1 MSNLAIFCGSA
12 NPELVKGICDSIGV
26 QMRNAKISHFPDG
39 ETTVKVENDVRGND
53 CFIIQPTSP
62 PVNENIM
69 ELLIYVDCLK
79 RASAKSITAVIPYF
93 GYARQDRKAEGRT
106 PITAR
111 MVADLLSQSGIN
123 RVLTIDLHA
132 KQIEGF
138 FNIPVDHLTARPIF
152 MRYLKAW
159 DITNTV
165 VLSPDVGNMKI
176 ANDYAQELGIDIAV
190 IDKRRINGEE
200 VVSSTIVGNVSG
212 KSVLIFDDMIS
223 TAGTIV
229 AATELAKEKGCL
241 RISVIATHGLFCGG
255 AIEKLSKS
263 CIDTIIVSD
272 TIPLNKA
279 MKDIIE
285 SENGKN
291 FPKIKI
297 ISIAKL
303 LGEAIIR
310 IYDERSISV
319 LLESDYDFGV

>member
-1 MSNLAIFCGSA
+1 MNNLAIFGGTA

-26 QMRNAKISHFPDG
+26 QLRNAKVSHFPDG
-39 ETTVKVENDVRGND
+39 ETMVKVEDDVRGND

-69 ELLIYVDCLK
+69 ELLIYIDCLK

-111 MVADLLSQSGIN
+111 MVADLISQSGVN

-138 FNIPVDHLTARPIF
+138 FNVPVDHLTVRPIF
-152 MRYLKAW
+152 VRHFRTCDL
-159 DITNTV
+159 TNTV
-165 VLSPDVGNMKI
+165 ILSPDVGNMKI
-176 ANDYAQELGIDIAV
+176 ANEYAQELGTDIAV

-200 VVSSTIVGNVSG
+200 VESSTIIGNVVG
-212 KSVLIFDDMIS
+212 KYVLMCDDMIS
-223 TAGTIV
+223 TAGTIC
-229 AATELAKEKGCL
+229 AASKLAKKKGCL
-241 RISVIATHGLFCGG
+241 SISVAVSHGLFVGG
-255 AIEKLSKS
+255 AIKKLLDSD
-263 CIDTIIVSD
+263 IDNIIVSD
-272 TIPLNKA
+272 TIPLNRS
-279 MKDIIE
+279 MREIIE
-285 SENGKN
+285 GENKN

-303 LGEAIIR
+303 VGEAIIR
-310 IYDERSISV
+310 IYDKRSVSV
-319 LLESDYDFGV
+319 LLESGYDYKV